1 MDYHVQDC
9 LSAES
14 EEKPWEGGGGNHSSR
29 SSALNLSVGAKPQT
43 ASFFSPRTPWK
54 IRSSNRFWWSLKV
67 GTGCNDITLRQKKLI
82 SHLKNW

>member
-14 EEKPWEGGGGNHSSR
+14 EEKPWEGGGGNRSSR
-29 SSALNLSVGAKPQT
+29 SSTLNLSVGAKPQT

-54 IRSSNRFWWSLKV
+54 IRSSNRFWWSLRV
-67 GTGCNDITLRQKKLI
+67 ETGCNDITLRQKKLI